1 MSLGTY
7 TDEHTFLDIGIVA
20 CQDRVYPIFLEVVKS
35 NKKRKSKDVFRPSH
49 DMVQGADKVDNY
61 DLSGTHDLSPS
72 IRREFV
78 GLKNRNMTC
87 YLNSFLQGLWFTPE
101 FRNLIYSYDHDPARS
116 ERKSICAPLQKLFLF
131 LQLSTRD
138 SIETDDLI
146 RTFGWADRETWM
158 QHDIE
163 ELFSIVMESITKE
176 LAGTSLDG
184 IIQAL
189 YFGNLYDY
197 VKCLE
202 CNKGS
207 ERVDI
212 FLVVPL
218 PIRNFGTPLPSPTL
232 EAALNSFVAY
242 EVLDGNNMYNC
253 ANCAKACCAHKGFKF
268 NKLPYILTFQLKR
281 FEFDYERNK
290 RLKLNDK

>member
-1 MSLGTY
+1 MIPCP
-7 TDEHTFLDIGIVA
+7 DK
-20 CQDRVYPIFLEVVKS
+20 VYAMCLEVVKN
-35 NKKRKSKDVFRPSH
+35 NKKRKSKDIFNSSGNPSVEVSSSGSHH
-49 DMVQGADKVDNY
+49 DVDISY
-61 DLSGTHDLSPS
+61 AAALELSPVLK
-72 IRREFV
+72 RDFV

-87 YLNSFLQGLWFTPE
+87 YLNSFLQGLFFTPE
-101 FRNLIYSYDHDPARS
+101 FRNVIYNYIHDPSRS
-116 ERKSICAPLQKLFLF
+116 SKKSICEPLQKLFLL
-131 LQLSTRD
+131 LQLSIRD
-138 SIETDDLI
+138 SIDTDELI

-176 LAGTSLDG
+176 LVGTPLDG

-189 YFGNLYDY
+189 YFGTLYDY

-202 CNKGS
+202 CN
-207 ERVDI
+207 RVSQRTDA

-242 EVLDGNNMYNC
+242 EVLDGSNMYNC
-253 ANCAKACCAHKGFKF
+253 SQCAKPCNAHKGFKF
-268 NKLPYILTFQLKR
+268 EKLPYILTFQLKR
-281 FEFDYERNK
+281 FEYDFVRDK
-290 RLKLNDK
+290 RFKLNDR